1 MPLGPAA
8 DGRFQTDFHQCKS
21 RRTGRALPF
30 CSDWTGPDSRTKES
44 PMTDEEASSR
54 IAAALEQIAALLK
67 PISAEYLALERDRL
81 DAAQRRL
88 QAETAE
94 RDRRGI
100 I

>member
-1 MPLGPAA
+1 
-8 DGRFQTDFHQCKS
+8 
-21 RRTGRALPF
+21 
-30 CSDWTGPDSRTKES
+30 
-44 PMTDEEASSR
+44 MTDEEASSR
-54 IAAALEQIAALLK
+54 IAAALEQIVALLT
-67 PISAEYLALERDRL
+67 PISAEYVALERDRL

>member
-1 MPLGPAA
+1 M
-8 DGRFQTDFHQCKS
+8 GR
-21 RRTGRALPF
+21 
-30 CSDWTGPDSRTKES
+30 GPDSPTKES
-44 PMTDEEASSR
+44 LMTDEEASSR
-54 IAAALEQIAALLK
+54 IAAALEQIVELLK

-88 QAETAE
+88 QADPAE